1 MPLSKAMLV
10 TLLALI
16 AGFAG
21 IVVGIFAG
29 SVGHLTLFAAT
40 AVAVAAAVGT
50 FGLGLAVLAYL
61 RP

>member
-1 MPLSKAMLV
+1 MPLSKATLV
-10 TLLALI
+10 TLVALI

-29 SVGHLTLFAAT
+29 GVGHLTPFGAT
-40 AVAVAAAVGT
+40 AAAVGAAVAA
-50 FGLGLAVLAYL
+50 FGIGLAVLAYL